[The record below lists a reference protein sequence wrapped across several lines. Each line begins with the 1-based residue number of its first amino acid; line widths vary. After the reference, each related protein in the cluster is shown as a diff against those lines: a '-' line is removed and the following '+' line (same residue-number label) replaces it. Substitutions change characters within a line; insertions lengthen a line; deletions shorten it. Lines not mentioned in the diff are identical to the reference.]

1 MRAGGGYE
9 RNVGEHRTERN
20 SEPWNR
26 NMICKRVSER
36 KRLYE
41 SERERNI
48 YIYREKHRERER

>member
-1 MRAGGGYE
+1 MTVGSGGEDGWGYE
-9 RNVGEHRTERN
+9 RNVGEHRTERV

-41 SERERNI
+41 
-48 YIYREKHRERER
+48 RERERDKT

>member
-1 MRAGGGYE
+1 MRTGGGYE
-9 RNVGEHRTERN
+9 RNVGEHRTERV

-41 SERERNI
+41 REREI
-48 YIYREKHRERER
+48 KHRERKKHRQTGE